1 MATATFD
8 TLKFVERLKA
18 GGVPEEQAKAEAEA
32 LVSALSEAM
41 DLQLASKTDIHRIER
56 ELFVIKWMIGLV
68 MGGIVTLIL
77 KAFF

>member
-41 DLQLASKTDIHRIER
+41 DLQFRKRGRYPFLPFNQRVGSRKEQ
-56 ELFVIKWMIGLV
+56 
-68 MGGIVTLIL
+68 
-77 KAFF
+77 

>member
-1 MATATFD
+1 MATVIFD

-32 LVSALSEAM
+32 LFSALSEVM

-77 KAFF
+77 KVFF

>member
-1 MATATFD
+1 MGMTF
-8 TLKFVERLKA
+8 F
-18 GGVPEEQAKAEAEA
+18 
-32 LVSALSEAM
+32 SEAM

-77 KAFF
+77 KAFFLDIDSSAE